1 MGMSASQARLLSI
14 TSRINDI
21 ELKSQQVANIK
32 MRLASESEAVAT
44 AYTTALNKQKMTMT
58 SYGANGAQKVNVTV
72 NSLNQVG
79 SNMKLCTR
87 SGKQVVSQSQA
98 KAYQAAIGSYN
109 VPYDTAH
116 GWANGPKDHA
126 GHYGNSEA
134 VYGLMMKFGIGG
146 FQGVR
151 EKYNITNDTPG
162 GWGTLINAGL
172 VTQEEVDGY
181 NAQYAQL
188 FASSSGSQIQGNSN
202 QGNMNADAVMVVDD
216 SLLNNANWL
225 YEAIESGEFYIADS
239 SGTEVSISS
248 NTQLA
253 IESDSTDLAKAE
265 AEYNA

>member
-44 AYTTALNKQKMTMT
+44 AYTTALNKQKMTMKMFDGT
-58 SYGANGAQKVNVTV
+58 GSKTVDVTIK
-72 NSLNQVG
+72 SLNQPG

-98 KAYQAAIGSYN
+98 KAYQTAINDYN
-109 VPYDTAH
+109 NKYSWCADTH
-116 GWANGPKDHA
+116 ENHFQ
-126 GHYGNSEA
+126 NSQA
-134 VYGLMMKFGIGG
+134 VYGLMMKFGVSS
-146 FQGVR
+146 FAQAR
-151 EKYNITNDTPG
+151 EMFGITETG
-162 GWGTLINAGL
+162 GWDTLIKAGK

-181 NAQYAQL
+181 NAQYEQL
-188 FASSSGSQIQGNSN
+188 FANSSGNQITTNNQNGHNSSKS
-202 QGNMNADAVMVVDD
+202 ADAVMVVDD